1 MSKLD
6 KIDIDELIN
15 RVDTVYGTQGQS
27 VSEPGAV
34 SPAIQ
39 PTEQTPQVSLL
50 ESILRGGVQGATLDY
65 ADEMTGGM
73 QALGDIALSDST
85 MQDLPELY
93 RKYRD
98 ESRANYDAAQEANPV
113 AYGASQVGGG
123 VLSTVV
129 PVGLASKGALATA
142 KGAAALGG
150 LAGLGASD
158 ADLTKG
164 DVVGATGD
172 VALGAGLGV
181 AGQKI
186 GSAIASS
193 ETGKA
198 IGKKLTDTLT
208 SKATKFEEAGSAQ
221 IAKLLGGGK
230 GDVKKIL
237 QTKGASTDF
246 GKTVLKE
253 DALPLTGDAFAL
265 EDAAEKAIVKKES
278 IANRYI
284 DDIKNQLDALDPDN
298 KEIANNDFLTSL
310 KTLIEKRETDTFKL
324 TGDAKKAA
332 QARMELEDSAIQLVD
347 AADDPRKLIEM
358 RRLYGETIKDAS
370 RNPTAQPS
378 VKQENLK
385 ELEVLANERLQ
396 QLGNLVGGT
405 TGDKFRKAQF
415 DISNL
420 IKAKNMAIS
429 KQAEGSK
436 LFKPTLSDTLLGGAL
451 GTATGSPLVGLTAI
465 AAKKAAEAGL
475 GDTLGNIAQ
484 RGTVRGKFKVA
495 ERFRELA
502 SDPGNEV
509 LKRGA
514 ISATA
519 TAGSDQIQ
527 SDVNTKIE
535 PSVYA
540 DKAARIDDSDPRDAE
555 LKKLLIEA
563 AQDRQKAATLQFRLK
578 STPDLL
584 QRYNAL

>member
-230 GDVKKIL
+230 GDVKSRLKLLNKQL
-237 QTKGASTDF
+237 QLEESVYGKDHLKERIAKLSGGVAVIKVGAST
-246 GKTVLKE
+246 
-253 DALPLTGDAFAL
+253 
-265 EDAAEKAIVKKES
+265 ES
-278 IANRYI
+278 
-284 DDIKNQLDALDPDN
+284 
-298 KEIANNDFLTSL
+298 E
-310 KTLIEKRETDTFKL
+310 
-324 TGDAKKAA
+324 
-332 QARMELEDSAIQLVD
+332 
-347 AADDPRKLIEM
+347 
-358 RRLYGETIKDAS
+358 
-370 RNPTAQPS
+370 
-378 VKQENLK
+378 LK
-385 ELEVLANERLQ
+385 ELKLRVEDAVSA
-396 QLGNLVGGT
+396 T
-405 TGDKFRKAQF
+405 KA
-415 DISNL
+415 
-420 IKAKNMAIS
+420 AVE
-429 KQAEGSK
+429 EGIV
-436 LFKPTLSDTLLGGAL
+436 PGGAITYFHL
-451 GTATGSPLVGLTAI
+451 
-465 AAKKAAEAGL
+465 
-475 GDTLGNIAQ
+475 
-484 RGTVRGKFKVA
+484 
-495 ERFRELA
+495 RE
-502 SDPGNEV
+502 
-509 LKRGA
+509 
-514 ISATA
+514 
-519 TAGSDQIQ
+519 
-527 SDVNTKIE
+527 KI
-535 PSVYA
+535 
-540 DKAARIDDSDPRDAE
+540 
-555 LKKLLIEA
+555 KKLKLDKEEMVGANI
-563 AQDRQKAATLQFRLK
+563 L
-578 STPDLL
+578 
-584 QRYNAL
+584 YNALGEPIRRLLINSGASTKVIKKIKKEPGRWFDRRWNATASKYTFANGSEIEFCSADNDAKLRGARRD